1 MALVTALRRL
11 GTAEASY
18 QRGVVLTVATAI
30 AWSATG
36 LIFRY
41 VEDASAWQVLFF
53 RAFALT
59 LGLGVALAL
68 HHRRGTA
75 RAIVSVG
82 WAGLVAAV
90 FLALGSVFFIFAIN
104 HTTIANVAFLTSSTP
119 FLAAVAA
126 WLVLRERVGRATWI
140 AILVTMIGLAVMVA
154 EGFAVGSLFGN
165 LMALGGALVS
175 AGYTVALR
183 YGRRADL
190 SPCVF
195 LSALV
200 TMAIAAP
207 FVGAF
212 EISTHDLALCALQGI
227 IISAV
232 CNVVYTFCAR
242 WVPAAQ
248 LTLLSLLEL
257 VLSPTWVWLLL
268 GEVPTTRTLVG
279 GLIVLVAVAGQAM
292 VALRPGD
299 AVGR

>member
-1 MALVTALRRL
+1 MAFLTALRHIGR
-11 GTAEASY
+11 AEASY
-18 QRGVVLTVATAI
+18 QRGVVLTLVTAS

-53 RAFALT
+53 RALALA
-59 LGLGVALAL
+59 LGLGVALVL

-82 WAGLVAAV
+82 WTGVIAAV

-126 WLVLRERVGRATWI
+126 WLVLREHVGRATWI
-140 AILVTMIGLAVMVA
+140 AIMVAMTGVAVMVA
-154 EGFAVGSLFGN
+154 EGFAVGGWFGN

-195 LSALV
+195 LSGLV

-212 EISTHDLALCALQGI
+212 EISTNDLAL
-227 IISAV
+227 
-232 CNVVYTFCAR
+232 
-242 WVPAAQ
+242 
-248 LTLLSLLEL
+248 
-257 VLSPTWVWLLL
+257 
-268 GEVPTTRTLVG
+268 
-279 GLIVLVAVAGQAM
+279 
-292 VALRPGD
+292 
-299 AVGR
+299 